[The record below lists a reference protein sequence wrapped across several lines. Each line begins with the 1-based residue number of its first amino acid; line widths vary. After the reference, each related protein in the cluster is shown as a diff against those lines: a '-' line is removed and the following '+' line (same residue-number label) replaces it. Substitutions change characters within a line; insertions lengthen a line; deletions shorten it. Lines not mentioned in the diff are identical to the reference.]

1 MTDVMTPLRPALAL
15 ALVLGLGM
23 PALAQDAAPAPT
35 DTPAPAAPAAPAE
48 APAADA
54 PATDAPA
61 AEAPAGEAAGED
73 AVGGIGEAYTEA
85 THGDWEQRCVRT
97 EDGSDPCQLYQ
108 LLSDEDGNPVAEFS
122 LFGLPEAEQ
131 AAAGGTI
138 MTPLETLLP
147 EAILMQ
153 VDNGEA
159 KRYGFTFCAP
169 IGCVARV
176 GFTDAEIEAFKRGNK
191 ATMSIT
197 PMAAPDRKVQLNI
210 SLAGFTAGY
219 DAVNAANQDL
229 NGN

>member
-1 MTDVMTPLRPALAL
+1 MTEMMKPLRPALAL
-15 ALVLGLGM
+15 ALALGLGL
-23 PALAQDAAPAPT
+23 PALAQDAAAPAETPAET
-35 DTPAPAAPAAPAE
+35 PAPAPAAPAAE
-48 APAADA
+48 APAETDSADA
-54 PATDAPA
+54 TP
-61 AEAPAGEAAGED
+61 
-73 AVGGIGEAYTEA
+73 GIGEAYTEA

-108 LLSDEDGNPVAEFS
+108 LLKDGDGNPVAEFS
-122 LFGLPEAEQ
+122 LFGLPEGEQ

-153 VDNGEA
+153 VDSADA
-159 KRYGFTFCAP
+159 KRYAFTFCAP

-191 ATMSIT
+191 ATMAIS

-210 SLAGFTAGY
+210 SLKGFTAGY
-219 DAVNAANQDL
+219 DAVNAANADIA
-229 NGN
+229 GN

>member
-1 MTDVMTPLRPALAL
+1 MTEMMKPLRPALAL
-15 ALVLGLGM
+15 ALALGLGL
-23 PALAQDAAPAPT
+23 PALAQDAAAPAETPA
-35 DTPAPAAPAAPAE
+35 PAPAAPAAE
-48 APAADA
+48 APAETDSADA
-54 PATDAPA
+54 TP
-61 AEAPAGEAAGED
+61 
-73 AVGGIGEAYTEA
+73 GIGEAYTEA

-108 LLSDEDGNPVAEFS
+108 LLKDDDGNPVAEFS
-122 LFGLPEAEQ
+122 LFGLPEGEQ

-153 VDNGEA
+153 VDSADA
-159 KRYGFTFCAP
+159 KRYAFTFCAP

-191 ATMSIT
+191 ATMAIS

-210 SLAGFTAGY
+210 SLKGFTAGY
-219 DAVNAANQDL
+219 DAVNAANADIA
-229 NGN
+229 GN

>member
-1 MTDVMTPLRPALAL
+1 MTDMMTPLRPALVLAL
-15 ALVLGLGM
+15 ALGLGL
-23 PALAQDAAPAPT
+23 PALAQDAA
-35 DTPAPAAPAAPAE
+35 APAAPATTE
-48 APAADA
+48 
-54 PATDAPA
+54 APA
-61 AEAPAGEAAGED
+61 AEAAPAATPEAPAEAAEAAD
-73 AVGGIGEAYTEA
+73 ETPGIGEAYTEA

-108 LLSDEDGNPVAEFS
+108 LLKDDEGNPVAEFS

-153 VDNGEA
+153 VDTGEA
-159 KRYGFTFCAP
+159 KRYAFTFCAP

-176 GFTDAEIEAFKRGNK
+176 GFTDEEIAAFKRGNK
-191 ATMSIT
+191 ATMAIT

-210 SLAGFTAGY
+210 SLKGFTAGY
-219 DAVNAANQDL
+219 DAVNAANADIA
-229 NGN
+229 GN

>member
-1 MTDVMTPLRPALAL
+1 MTEMMKPLRPALAL
-15 ALVLGLGM
+15 ALALGLGL
-23 PALAQDAAPAPT
+23 PALAQDAAAPAETPAET
-35 DTPAPAAPAAPAE
+35 PAPAPAAPAAE
-48 APAADA
+48 APAETDSADA
-54 PATDAPA
+54 TP
-61 AEAPAGEAAGED
+61 
-73 AVGGIGEAYTEA
+73 GIGEAYTEA

-108 LLSDEDGNPVAEFS
+108 LLKDDDGNPVAEFS
-122 LFGLPEAEQ
+122 LFGLPEGEQ

-153 VDNGEA
+153 VDSADA
-159 KRYGFTFCAP
+159 KRYAFTFCAP

-191 ATMSIT
+191 ATMAIS

-210 SLAGFTAGY
+210 SLKGFTAGY
-219 DAVNAANQDL
+219 DAVNAANADIA
-229 NGN
+229 GN

>member
-1 MTDVMTPLRPALAL
+1 MTDVMTPLRPALAI
-15 ALVLGLGM
+15 ALMMGLGL
-23 PALAQDAAPAPT
+23 PALAQDAA
-35 DTPAPAAPAAPAE
+35 APAE
-48 APAADA
+48 TP
-54 PATDAPA
+54 APA
-61 AEAPAGEAAGED
+61 AEAPAAEAPAEADSAD
-73 AVGGIGEAYTEA
+73 ATPGIGEAYTEA
-85 THGDWEQRCVRT
+85 THGDWQQRCVRT

-108 LLSDEDGNPVAEFS
+108 LLKDEDGNPVAEFS
-122 LFGLPEAEQ
+122 LFGLPEDEQ

-153 VDNGEA
+153 VDGGEA
-159 KRYGFTFCAP
+159 KRYNFTFCAP

-191 ATMSIT
+191 ATMAIT

-210 SLAGFTAGY
+210 SLKGFTAGY
-219 DAVNAANQDL
+219 DAVNASNADL